1 MARRRGRNE
10 GSIWKEG
17 DRWRAAVLLDGKR
30 TSHTCNTKEQC
41 KEWIREM
48 KNQVDR
54 GLTYNGTQLTLQ
66 IYLMDWLEIHKTGLT
81 PKTGE
86 RYEQIARD
94 YILPYLGKYK
104 LKDLRSEHVEKYY
117 QTLLQNHVGVRLIR
131 FAHSILHRC
140 LSDGVKRGIIG
151 FNAANGARKPK
162 LIQKEF
168 EILDENQ
175 VLQFLIAAQDD
186 RYEALYHVAIK
197 TGMRQGEL
205 LGLKWSDVDWNK
217 GLLRVQRQA
226 QRVTGRGIV
235 FFPPKTKAGRR
246 TIQLGEQTLQ
256 MLRKHLNRQQ
266 MEKAFAGEWWQNLD
280 LIFPTTKGTILG
292 SSYLLKQFKK
302 LLQKAGLE
310 VIRFHDLRHT
320 AASLML
326 NNGVPALVA
335 SKILGHS
342 KPSTTLDIYGHLIP
356 IMQEDAANI
365 MDALVTPI
373 PVNLGD
379 SIEIHQVLNRSIS

>member
-1 MARRRGRNE
+1 
-10 GSIWKEG
+10 
-17 DRWRAAVLLDGKR
+17 
-30 TSHTCNTKEQC
+30 
-41 KEWIREM
+41 
-48 KNQVDR
+48 
-54 GLTYNGTQLTLQ
+54 
-66 IYLMDWLEIHKTGLT
+66 
-81 PKTGE
+81 
-86 RYEQIARD
+86 
-94 YILPYLGKYK
+94 
-104 LKDLRSEHVEKYY
+104 
-117 QTLLQNHVGVRLIR
+117 
-131 FAHSILHRC
+131 
-140 LSDGVKRGIIG
+140 
-151 FNAANGARKPK
+151 
-162 LIQKEF
+162 
-168 EILDENQ
+168 
-175 VLQFLIAAQDD
+175 
-186 RYEALYHVAIK
+186 
-197 TGMRQGEL
+197 
-205 LGLKWSDVDWNK
+205 
-217 GLLRVQRQA
+217 
-226 QRVTGRGIV
+226 
-235 FFPPKTKAGRR
+235 
-246 TIQLGEQTLQ
+246 
-256 MLRKHLNRQQ
+256 

-379 SIEIHQVLNRSIS
+379 SIEIHQVLNRSKS